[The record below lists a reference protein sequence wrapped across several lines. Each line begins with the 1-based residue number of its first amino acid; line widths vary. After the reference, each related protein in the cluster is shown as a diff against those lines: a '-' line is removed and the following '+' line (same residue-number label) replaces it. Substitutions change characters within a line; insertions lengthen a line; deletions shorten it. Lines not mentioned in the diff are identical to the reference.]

1 MVQYALNTQKETSI
15 QNDDLGDLPAGIAIP
30 ISDQQASIA
39 RHLRGIVIFDNV
51 AGVNK
56 LNNYK
61 NYYGSKEQFIDKSP
75 LKNYQD
81 FIKECA
87 NVTEASDKWKEYKT
101 KHKLKD

>member
-1 MVQYALNTQKETSI
+1 MVQYALNTQKGTSLH
-15 QNDDLGDLPAGIAIP
+15 NDDLGDLPAGIAIP

-39 RHLRGIVIFDNV
+39 RHLVGIVVFDKV

-61 NYYGSKEQFIDKSP
+61 NYYGSKEQFIDKTP

-81 FIKECA
+81 FVKECA
-87 NVTEASDKWKEYKT
+87 NVTEASEKWKEYKH
-101 KHKLKD
+101 KHRLND